1 MEDKTLQK
9 TKAYFKNKISLLK
22 TFWRDAHDVTT
33 NSFLIFLSICTAL
46 VFLSIFIEAMVLSAP
61 EVTSLTRFRD
71 DIAHCLFTIFIFLLS
86 LYVGRENFYHWQIAC
101 AIASFILLLDVFY
114 LKYYPPEKYTSFLDV
129 VLTIASVY
137 MAAFYAYTSFFLIKY
152 LFRLLKDI
160 VKNILLTESVGLKR
174 VIECITSIFLSIS
187 AMIAGIYGL
196 LTSFSSLLQYFTE

>member
-1 MEDKTLQK
+1 
-9 TKAYFKNKISLLK
+9 
-22 TFWRDAHDVTT
+22 
-33 NSFLIFLSICTAL
+33 
-46 VFLSIFIEAMVLSAP
+46 
-61 EVTSLTRFRD
+61 
-71 DIAHCLFTIFIFLLS
+71 
-86 LYVGRENFYHWQIAC
+86 
-101 AIASFILLLDVFY
+101 
-114 LKYYPPEKYTSFLDV
+114 
-129 VLTIASVY
+129 